1 MGSTTIAAFNR
12 MLPQGNA
19 AAGVDTKKEKLDE
32 AFANCMQQ
40 MSSQLN
46 QMVSAGPAETNT
58 DVVGKTEE
66 PVKMDASE
74 YDRYSH
80 QHTRVAT
87 CEERQTTPD
96 QKMAAEEVE
105 AYGQEVKEAICDRL
119 GVTKEEL
126 EAVMA
131 ELGLGV
137 LDLANPA
144 NLAAL
149 TAGLIGADDVGDVLF
164 HADFLQLMQEV
175 GSLTAEL
182 AQKLEIPAE
191 HLCDLLT
198 DASGVQLPEQAV
210 TAPEEIPII
219 PDTEEAADGLA
230 REETVLTQSEQQ
242 AAEDAV
248 PVTNERPDRAQAEL
262 AGKEGAVLE
271 NRAAEMKSEI
281 KPMAEEPA
289 GSDEDAGVESALVK
303 TVVSVD
309 NDGEQLLDQG
319 DFAGRQ
325 KQTFGQAAQQHAGHE
340 VHAAAAANM
349 DNSVSF
355 VPEQTGQ
362 ISGYT
367 NPINTADVIR
377 QIVEF
382 TQLHTAER
390 ATTLEMQLNPEHLG
404 KLYLELTS
412 REGNVTA
419 KIYTQNELVREALE
433 AQMADL
439 KVNMSQAGIKVEAV
453 EISAEPHAFEHNL
466 EQQAK
471 QEERQAQEQEKSART
486 NRRINLND
494 MDDLDGLSGL
504 LSEEEALVA
513 RIMADNGNSID
524 FTA

>member
-1 MGSTTIAAFNR
+1 MGSTTIAALNR

-19 AAGVDTKKEKLDE
+19 AAGADTKKEKLDE

-46 QMVSAGPAETNT
+46 QMVSKGP
-58 DVVGKTEE
+58 DVEVKTEF
-66 PVKMDASE
+66 PVKNDAVD
-74 YDRYSH
+74 YDHYAH
-80 QHTRVAT
+80 QHTKVVT
-87 CEERQTTPD
+87 CEERQTTPEPE
-96 QKMAAEEVE
+96 KVAEEVE
-105 AYGQEVKEAICDRL
+105 AYGQEVKEAICDQL
-119 GVTKEEL
+119 GVTQEEL
-126 EAVMA
+126 EDMMA
-131 ELGLGV
+131 KLGLTV
-137 LDLANPA
+137 LDLTNPA

-149 TAGLIGADDVGDVLF
+149 SAGLIGADDVGDVLF
-164 HADFLQLMQEV
+164 RADFLQLMQEV

-182 AQKLEIPAE
+182 AQELQVPAE
-191 HLCDLLT
+191 HLSDLLT
-198 DASGVQLPEQAV
+198 EASGVQLPEEAV
-210 TAPEEIPII
+210 TAPSEVQTLPSVE
-219 PDTEEAADGLA
+219 DAAHGLA
-230 REETVLTQSEQQ
+230 QEDVLLTQSDQQ
-242 AAEDAV
+242 TAKTAI
-248 PVTNERPDRAQAEL
+248 PVTNEHSEKAQSDL
-262 AGKEGAVLE
+262 AGREGAVLE

-281 KPMAEEPA
+281 KPIAEEPVV
-289 GSDEDAGVESALVK
+289 SDEDAGVESALVE

-309 NDGEQLLDQG
+309 NEGDHLLDQG
-319 DFAGRQ
+319 EFTGQQ
-325 KQTFGQAAQQHAGHE
+325 KQAFGQTPQHGGPEAH
-340 VHAAAAANM
+340 VAAAVNM
-349 DNSVSF
+349 DNGVTF

-362 ISGYT
+362 MQGYSS
-367 NPINTADVIR
+367 PVNTADVIR

-471 QEERQAQEQEKSART
+471 QEEQQAQEREKNTRT

-504 LSEEEALVA
+504 MSEEEALVA